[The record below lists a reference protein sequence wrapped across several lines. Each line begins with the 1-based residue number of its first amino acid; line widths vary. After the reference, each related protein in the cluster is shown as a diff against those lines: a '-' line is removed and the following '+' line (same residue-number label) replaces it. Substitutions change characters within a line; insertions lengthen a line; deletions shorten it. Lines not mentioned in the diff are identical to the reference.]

1 MSANR
6 SGVARVYDRIAPL
19 YDLYEAPMDALG
31 GRARRRRVI
40 AGARG
45 EVLEVG
51 VGTGRNLELYSQEAR
66 VTGIDISERMLD
78 RARRRAEALGRDADL
93 RLADVEALPFD
104 DARFDTVTATCVFC
118 SVEDPLKGLEEVR
131 RVVKPGGEVRLL
143 EHVRPRNPVLGR
155 IFDWVSPIT
164 RRLMGP
170 EVNRRTED
178 TVRAAGLEIE
188 SVRRQGIWRE
198 IVARPSRFVKAR
210 AGP

>member
-1 MSANR
+1 MSAKR
-6 SGVARVYDRIAPL
+6 GSVARVYDRVAPL
-19 YDLYEAPMDALG
+19 YDWYEAPMDAMG

-40 AGARG
+40 EGARG

-51 VGTGRNLELYSQEAR
+51 VGTGRNLDLYPPEAQ

-78 RARRRAEALGRDADL
+78 RARRRAEALGGAVDL

-131 RVVKPGGEVRLL
+131 RVVKPDGEVRLL

-170 EVNRRTED
+170 EVNRRTEE
-178 TVRAAGLEIE
+178 TVRAAGLDLE

-198 IVARPSRFVKAR
+198 IVARPI
-210 AGP
+210 G